1 MLVGER
7 MSHPVITISPD
18 VPVMDA
24 LGMMRKDHIR
34 RLPVVRHGK
43 LVGIVSE
50 KDLLYASPSQATSL
64 NVWELHSLLSKIK
77 VSEVMTKDVTT
88 VQVDTPLEEAARILA
103 DNTIGG
109 LPVMQEGKMV
119 GIITETDLLKIF
131 LEMLGARETGV
142 RMNVLVRNQPGEI
155 VKLSQAIFKENGNII
170 ALGTFSGDDPS
181 TYNVTLKVVGPPQ
194 ERLQAIIEPLV
205 LKVKDIRTC

>member
-18 VPVMDA
+18 MPVMDA
-24 LGMMRKDHIR
+24 LGIMRKDHIR

-77 VSEVMTKDVTT
+77 VSDVMTKDVTT
-88 VQVDTPLEEAARILA
+88 VQVDTPLEEARASW
-103 DNTIGG
+103 
-109 LPVMQEGKMV
+109 Q
-119 GIITETDLLKIF
+119 IT
-131 LEMLGARETGV
+131 
-142 RMNVLVRNQPGEI
+142 
-155 VKLSQAIFKENGNII
+155 
-170 ALGTFSGDDPS
+170 PS
-181 TYNVTLKVVGPPQ
+181 AGCP
-194 ERLQAIIEPLV
+194 
-205 LKVKDIRTC
+205 

>member
-18 VPVMDA
+18 MPVMDA
-24 LGMMRKDHIR
+24 LGIMRKDHIR

-77 VSEVMTKDVTT
+77 VSDVMTKDVTT

-109 LPVMQEGKMV
+109 LPVMQDGKMV

-170 ALGTFSGDDPS
+170 ALGTFSGDDSS

>member
-18 VPVMDA
+18 MPVMDA
-24 LGMMRKDHIR
+24 LGIMRKDHIR
-34 RLPVVRHGK
+34 RLPVVRNAK
-43 LVGIVSE
+43 LVGIISE
-50 KDLLYASPSQATSL
+50 KDLLYASPSQVTSL

-77 VSEVMTKDVTT
+77 VSDVMTKDVTT

-109 LPVMQEGKMV
+109 LPVMQDGNMV

-142 RMNVLVRNQPGEI
+142 RMNVLVKNQPGEI

-170 ALGTFSGDDPS
+170 ALGTFGGDDPS

>member
-194 ERLQAIIEPLV
+194 ERLLAIIEPLV

>member
-24 LGMMRKDHIR
+24 LGIMRKDHIR

-64 NVWELHSLLSKIK
+64 SVWELHSLLSKIK
-77 VSEVMTKDVTT
+77 VSDVMTKVVTT

-142 RMNVLVRNQPGEI
+142 RINVLVNNQPGEI
-155 VKLSQAIFKENGNII
+155 AKLSQAIFQENGNII
-170 ALGTFSGDDPS
+170 ALGTFSGDDSS
-181 TYNVTLKVVGPPQ
+181 TYNVTLKVVGLQQ

-205 LKVKDIRTC
+205 LKIKDIRTC

>member
-1 MLVGER
+1 
-7 MSHPVITISPD
+7 
-18 VPVMDA
+18 
-24 LGMMRKDHIR
+24 
-34 RLPVVRHGK
+34 
-43 LVGIVSE
+43 
-50 KDLLYASPSQATSL
+50 
-64 NVWELHSLLSKIK
+64 
-77 VSEVMTKDVTT
+77 
-88 VQVDTPLEEAARILA
+88 
-103 DNTIGG
+103 
-109 LPVMQEGKMV
+109 MV

-170 ALGTFSGDDPS
+170 ALGTFSGDDSS

>member
-24 LGMMRKDHIR
+24 LGMMRKEHIR

-64 NVWELHSLLSKIK
+64 SVWELNSLLSKIK
-77 VSEVMTKDVTT
+77 VSDVMTKDVTS

-205 LKVKDIRTC
+205 LKIKDIRTC

>member
-24 LGMMRKDHIR
+24 LGMMRKEHIR

-64 NVWELHSLLSKIK
+64 SVWELNSLLSKIK
-77 VSEVMTKDVTT
+77 VSDVMTKDVTS

-109 LPVMQEGKMV
+109 LPVMQEGRMV

-205 LKVKDIRTC
+205 LKIKDIRTC